1 MSEATEGILIFAALV
16 LVCAIVSHRFLS
28 NLALACLV
36 ASVSAAMV
44 FQVLAYLHS
53 GYLDA
58 LFLVAIGFSVLYGFA
73 GAFLVG
79 HLMRRLGLAARKRD
93 AT

>member
-1 MSEATEGILIFAALV
+1 MSEATEGILIFATLV
-16 LVCAIVSHRFLS
+16 LICAIVSHRFLS
-28 NLALACLV
+28 NLMLACLV
-36 ASVSAAMV
+36 ASVSAAIE
-44 FQVLAYLHS
+44 FQILAYLHL
-53 GYLDA
+53 GHLDA
-58 LFLVAIGFSVLYGFA
+58 LFLVAVGFTMLYGFA